1 MQHSMTTVRQAAY
14 IETEVLC
21 PEDTDLVC
29 DLYLSVDQPCQL
41 LGVGL
46 CGAKQAF
53 TAELALYEV
62 QHNFACTHIGCA
74 AILRHYSVSVD
85 TN

>member
-1 MQHSMTTVRQAAY
+1 MQHSMTTVRRAACSEDL
-14 IETEVLC
+14 IRQETDVVFYLS
-21 PEDTDLVC
+21 
-29 DLYLSVDQPCQL
+29 LSVDQPCQL

-53 TAELALYEV
+53 TAELALFEV
-62 QHNFACTHIGCA
+62 RHNFACTHIACA
-74 AILRHYSVSVD
+74 AILRHYIVHVD